1 MEAHVRRIVPPAL
14 AHRLRVRDS
23 PREQI
28 MGLIWPEAGVKGW
41 KRSVVEV
48 SKGASTGDSENFPT
62 GLGPKSPSAKT
73 RTLDNRRSIKAILAE
88 ILVEV

>member
-28 MGLIWPEAGVKGW
+28 MGLLWQEAGVKHW
-41 KRSVVEV
+41 KKSLDGYQLSLSPAPPESGEPAGKSR
-48 SKGASTGDSENFPT
+48 ENQT
-62 GLGPKSPSAKT
+62 I
-73 RTLDNRRSIKAILAE
+73 RRSIKTILAE
-88 ILVEV
+88 ILADV